1 MPQITLLPS
10 PVTSPEAQACM
21 VAYFA
26 ELSSRFGQA
35 FAPRPVEPEAEAMTP
50 PRGLFLIARDEAG
63 RIIGCVGLRSRAEGI
78 GPACGEIKR
87 LWVAPEARGMG
98 LARRLMTAIE
108 DAARDMGLTH
118 LRLDTSR
125 HLPEAQALY
134 ARDGWQE
141 IAAYNS
147 NPHADHW
154 FEKRISPKG

>member
-1 MPQITLLPS
+1 
-10 PVTSPEAQACM
+10 
-21 VAYFA
+21 
-26 ELSSRFGQA
+26 
-35 FAPRPVEPEAEAMTP
+35 
-50 PRGLFLIARDEAG
+50 
-63 RIIGCVGLRSRAEGI
+63 
-78 GPACGEIKR
+78 
-87 LWVAPEARGMG
+87 
-98 LARRLMTAIE
+98 MTAIE